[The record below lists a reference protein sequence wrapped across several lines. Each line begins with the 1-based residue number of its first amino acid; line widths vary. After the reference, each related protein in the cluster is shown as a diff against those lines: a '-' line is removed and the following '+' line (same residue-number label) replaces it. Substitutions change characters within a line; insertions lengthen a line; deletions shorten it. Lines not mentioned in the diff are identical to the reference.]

1 MLQTA
6 NFTHA
11 RDHLKTYCD
20 DVVENNATLII
31 TRKDDKNVV
40 VQSLDD
46 YNYTNQELN
55 NLKREM
61 AIYKRLRQAEIEAET
76 SDGTDADIVFD
87 KAMAIIKGQ
96 LNAV

>member
-20 DVVENNATLII
+20 DVVENNSTLII

-40 VQSLDD
+40 VQSL
-46 YNYTNQELN
+46 E
-55 NLKREM
+55 
-61 AIYKRLRQAEIEAET
+61 
-76 SDGTDADIVFD
+76 
-87 KAMAIIKGQ
+87 
-96 LNAV
+96 

>member
-20 DVVENNATLII
+20 SVVDNNATLII

-40 VQSLDD
+40 VQSLDS

-55 NLKREM
+55 NLKKEM

-76 SDGTDADIVFD
+76 NDGTDATIVFD

-96 LNAV
+96 ENAV